1 MSTPIAGPIAGPM
14 TAPMTAAHDAVR
26 LLVPRPVRSSHPLFI
41 FLPGMDG
48 TGTLLRSQLDRLVPW
63 FDVRCVA
70 ISNQDHTD
78 WEPLARQVSA
88 LIESALAADNA
99 KTIAHPNRA
108 QTAGQKAGQKDD
120 APQSRRRPVYLC
132 GESFGGCLAM
142 QVLSISPHLFDRVIL
157 INPASS
163 FRRLPWMQLGS
174 MLTRQLPDLAYRYSA
189 RGLVPFL
196 IEADRVPKRDR
207 AALEKAMGSVPAK
220 TAAWRMLLLSR
231 FEAERLPLEHMNH
244 PVLLIA
250 GRQDK
255 LLPSIR
261 EARSLQRRFPNA
273 HLTILPNSGH
283 ACLLEWDVNLPKIL
297 RQHNFLEP

>member
-1 MSTPIAGPIAGPM
+1 MSVASS
-14 TAPMTAAHDAVR
+14 AVR
-26 LLVPRPVRSSHPLFI
+26 LLIPRPERPSQPLFI

-48 TGTLLRSQLDRLVPW
+48 SGTLLRSQLDRLVPW

-70 ISNQDHTD
+70 ISNQDNTD
-78 WEPLARQVSA
+78 WESLARQVSA
-88 LIESALAADNA
+88 LIESALAADSA
-99 KTIAHPNRA
+99 KNSAHQNLAKGEASQGRCR
-108 QTAGQKAGQKDD
+108 T
-120 APQSRRRPVYLC
+120 VYLC

-142 QVLSISPHLFDRVIL
+142 QVLSLSPHLFDRVIL
-157 INPASS
+157 VNPASS

-196 IEADRVPKRDR
+196 IEANRVPKRDR
-207 AALEKAMGSVPAK
+207 IALEKAMGSVPVK

-231 FEAERLPLEHMNH
+231 FEAERLPLEHLSH

-261 EARSLQRRFPNA
+261 EARSLQHRFPNA
-273 HLTILPNSGH
+273 HLTVLPNSGH
-283 ACLLEWDVNLPKIL
+283 ACLLEWDVNLSKIL
-297 RQHNFLEP
+297 RQHGFLAP